1 LADRSG
7 ELMNVR
13 YRELFMSL
21 PDVTLLAMCIYAES
35 RGEPYAGKCGV
46 GHVVINRVKCKTW
59 YGKGIK
65 DVILK
70 PWQFSCFNEKDPN
83 FQKLVEL
90 AHNPPYIDEQ
100 YLEIADGCIDGYIP
114 SPVEDATHYHN
125 TLVKPSWIDSM
136 KFIVKIGH
144 HLFYREAV

>member
-1 LADRSG
+1 
-7 ELMNVR
+7 MN
-13 YRELFMSL
+13 EKDKQLFLSL
-21 PDVTLLAMCIYAES
+21 PDVVLLALCVYGES

-46 GHVVINRVKCKTW
+46 AHVVINRVKCKTW

-65 DVILK
+65 GVILK
-70 PWQFSCFNEKDPN
+70 PWQFSCFNTNDPN
-83 FQKLVEL
+83 LTKLIDL

-125 TLVKPSWIDSM
+125 IHVNPSWKDSM
-136 KFIVKIGH
+136 KFIVKIGN
-144 HLFYREAV
+144 HLFYKEET